1 VDRDQSSRWLT
12 TGGRI
17 FYGGIALFAGSIIAG
32 AGGAPTRVLQVT
44 FGLSILLALA
54 GLAVVC
60 ASMVKARAE
69 SRRLRA
75 ELARQ
80 EAERVARQQAQSLGG
95 ALLDLAAAAARQL
108 ATSSRTAHRP
118 AAPAGAPAPAPAAA
132 PEQPAADPRA
142 ARRILLRLRLWYLL
156 IMPLGLI
163 SAVPIGILAS
173 GLRPLWPYPAAW
185 AASGPAAGLL
195 ALDFARRRRIK
206 VPMLRYTCTLISY
219 LSGALAGMLFCV
231 ELAAAIRGAFSPG
244 PVPVSWH
251 LLFGVVPTVLLSVL
265 LRVAVARTRQ
275 RDRAAG
281 VEIEPFGLD

>member
-1 VDRDQSSRWLT
+1 
-12 TGGRI
+12 
-17 FYGGIALFAGSIIAG
+17 
-32 AGGAPTRVLQVT
+32 
-44 FGLSILLALA
+44 
-54 GLAVVC
+54 
-60 ASMVKARAE
+60 MVKARAE

-75 ELARQ
+75 ELARR

-95 ALLDLAAAAARQL
+95 ALLDLAATAARQL
-108 ATSSRTAHRP
+108 ATSSRSTHRP
-118 AAPAGAPAPAPAAA
+118 AAPAPA

-156 IMPLGLI
+156 VMPLGLI
-163 SAVPIGILAS
+163 SAVPIAILAS

-195 ALDFARRRRIK
+195 ALHFARRRLIK

-219 LSGALAGMLFCV
+219 LSGALTGILFCV
-231 ELAAAIRGAFSPG
+231 ELAASIRDAFSPG
-244 PVPVSWH
+244 PVSVSWH
-251 LLFGVVPTVLLSVL
+251 LLFGVAPTVLLSVL